1 MIKWSLTKQNL
12 PNLISKLS
20 ELDFKKVWSVK
31 ITENKPIRSLSQNDR
46 YWGMLQILG
55 DYMGYAP
62 TELHELMKYKFLSEE
77 KEVAGQRITNV
88 RSTSDLTT
96 EEFVVFND
104 KVELFGNQYGCTF
117 PKYELS
123 Q

>member
-12 PNLISKLS
+12 PNLITKLN
-20 ELDFKKVWSVK
+20 ELDFKKLWSVK

-46 YWGMLQILG
+46 YWAMLSILG
-55 DYMGYAP
+55 DYMGYEP
-62 TELHELMKYKFLSEE
+62 TELHELMKFKFLSQH
-77 KEVAGQRITNV
+77 KEVAGQQITSV

-96 EEFVVFND
+96 EEFVIFND